1 MDEQKLRVSHSEED
15 GLENKQAE
23 RSVPNTRPLEVEY
36 KSSCHRV
43 IPVVAV
49 LNVRRGAS
57 FEARGDDAVVTMMGY
72 AACVWLDMT
81 LFNET
86 KKDWLNERVEFKK
99 KH

>member
-1 MDEQKLRVSHSEED
+1 M
-15 GLENKQAE
+15 ENKEAE

-43 IPVVAV
+43 MPVVAV
-49 LNVRRGAS
+49 LYVRRGAS
-57 FEARGDDAVVTMMGY
+57 FEARGDDAVITMLGY
-72 AACVWLDMT
+72 AAFVRLDMT

-86 KKDWLNERVEFKK
+86 KKDRLNERVEFKK